1 MEGRMRWLVLLT
13 LLAGI
18 TGPLAAQR
26 DRVVI
31 VVPGKITR
39 VVTDTTGVPIE
50 YDVRPGLVFDAVRKV
65 YAELKIPL
73 TLEDSTTGEVGNLK
87 FYRTGSLGGS
97 QLSSYVSC
105 GSGVTGPYADQYRV
119 YIALRSIV
127 APAAQGG
134 ARLRTVLFA
143 AAMDV
148 SQGARQAMPCESNGR
163 LEILIGKMVQRRLDA
178 PF

>member
-1 MEGRMRWLVLLT
+1 MRWVSWLT

-18 TGPLAAQR
+18 PGPLVAQQ

-39 VVTDTTGVPIE
+39 VVTDTSGVPIE
-50 YDVRPGLVFDAVRKV
+50 YDVRPGLVYDAVRKV

-73 TLEDSTTGEVGNLK
+73 TLDDSTTGEIGNLK

-119 YIALRSIV
+119 YMALRSIV
-127 APAAQGG
+127 APAGSG
-134 ARLRTVLFA
+134 SRLRTVLFA